1 MALFQAAL
9 RGPRLFPPCVPLS
22 LEHRVACIQ
31 AAEGQRRAL
40 GEAYYRPAQKQSTVL
55 SHVALRSQSLSQR
68 TRVEFQEQ
76 LPSLPL
82 MALLQ
87 VVSTLLEFQSY

>member
-9 RGPRLFPPCVPLS
+9 PGPRLFPPCVPLS

-68 TRVEFQEQ
+68 TREWNFRN
-76 LPSLPL
+76 
-82 MALLQ
+82 
-87 VVSTLLEFQSY
+87 SYHPYHLWLCFRS